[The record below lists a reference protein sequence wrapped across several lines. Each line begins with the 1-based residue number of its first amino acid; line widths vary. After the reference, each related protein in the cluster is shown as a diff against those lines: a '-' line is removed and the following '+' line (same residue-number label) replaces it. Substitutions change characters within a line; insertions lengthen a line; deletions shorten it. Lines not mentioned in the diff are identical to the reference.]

1 MAGELNEISKILE
14 TYSKDVSEGIKRIAK
29 GIGEDAV
36 RELKSTSPKRNRK
49 YAGSWRMKVDKG
61 SNFINIKVHNA
72 KYYRLTHLLEYGHAT
87 RSGGRTKA
95 QPHIQPIEE
104 KANQRFVKEVEE
116 LIKNGG
122 K

>member
-1 MAGELNEISKILE
+1 MADGILEISQILE
-14 TYSKDVSEGIKRIAK
+14 AYTKEVNEGIKEIAEA
-29 GIGEDAV
+29 IGEDAV
-36 RELKSTSPKRNRK
+36 GELKSTSPKRNRK
-49 YAGSWRMKVDKG
+49 YAGSWRKKVDKG
-61 SNFINIKVHNA
+61 KNFINVKVHNA

-104 KANQRFVKEVEE
+104 KANQRFIKEVEE
-116 LIKNGG
+116 LLRNGG

>member
-1 MAGELNEISKILE
+1 MADGILEISQILE
-14 TYSKDVSEGIKRIAK
+14 AYTKEVSDGIKGIAEA
-29 GIGEDAV
+29 IGEDAV
-36 RELKSTSPKRNRK
+36 KELKSTSPKRNRR
-49 YAGSWRMKVDKG
+49 YAGSWRKRVDKG
-61 SNFINIKVHNA
+61 SNFINIKIHNA

-104 KANQRFVKEVEE
+104 KANQRFIKEVEA
-116 LIKNGG
+116 LIRNGG

>member
-1 MAGELNEISKILE
+1 MADGILGISQILE
-14 TYSKDVSEGIKRIAK
+14 AYTKEVTEEIKEIAEA
-29 GIGEDAV
+29 IGEDAV
-36 RELKSTSPKRNRK
+36 RELKSNSPKRNRK

-87 RSGGRTKA
+87 RSGGRTEA
-95 QPHIQPIEE
+95 QPHIRPIEE
-104 KANQRFVKEVEE
+104 KANQRFIKEVET
-116 LIKNGG
+116 LIKNGV

>member
-1 MAGELNEISKILE
+1 MADGILGISQILGAYTKE
-14 TYSKDVSEGIKRIAK
+14 VTEGIKEIAEA
-29 GIGEDAV
+29 IGEDAV
-36 RELKSTSPKRNRK
+36 KELKSISPKRNRK
-49 YAGSWRMKVDKG
+49 YAGSWRTKVDKG
-61 SNFINIKVHNA
+61 NNFINIKVHNA

-104 KANQRFVKEVEE
+104 KANLRFITEVEA
-116 LIKNGG
+116 LIRNGG

>member
-14 TYSKDVSEGIKRIAK
+14 TYSKDVSEGIKRIAE

-36 RELKSTSPKRNRK
+36 RELKTTSPKRKSK
-49 YAGSWRMKVDKG
+49 YAGSWRKKVDKG
-61 SNFINIKVHNA
+61 SNFINIKIHNA

-87 RSGGRTKA
+87 RSGGRTNA

-104 KANQRFVKEVEE
+104 KSNLRFIKEVEA
-116 LIKNGG
+116 LLKNGG